1 MTAQADMRVVN
12 LRKRFG
18 RREVLR
24 GVSIDFAPG
33 AITVVLGP
41 SGCGKSVML
50 KHLVGLLRPDR
61 GEVWFGAT
69 RIDKLGE
76 RELGMV
82 RRQIG
87 FLFQQSALF
96 DSLTV
101 RENIAFPLRE
111 HGMNDDGL
119 IESKVRRVLD
129 LVALE
134 ETIDQMPSELSGG
147 QRKRVALARA
157 VVLEP
162 RVVLYDEPTTGLDPI
177 RSEVI
182 NQLILKLSDSLGVT
196 SIVVTHDL
204 MSAYRIADRMV
215 LLHEGQVALEGTPR
229 EFEETTDPT
238 ARQFL
243 RGELGADELARIR
256 GSGDDAAPQRRP
268 GQP

>member
-1 MTAQADMRVVN
+1 MGELADMRVVN
-12 LRKRFG
+12 LWKRFG
-18 RREVLR
+18 RTEVLR
-24 GVSIDFAPG
+24 GASLDFPKG
-33 AITVVLGP
+33 QITVVLGP
-41 SGCGKSVML
+41 SGCGKSVLL

-61 GEVWFGAT
+61 GEVWFGPA
-69 RIDKLGE
+69 RIDRMPE
-76 RELGMV
+76 RELGII

-111 HGMNDDGL
+111 HGLEEERL
-119 IESKVRRVLD
+119 INERVTRVLS
-129 LVALE
+129 LVGLE
-134 ETIDQMPSELSGG
+134 ETRDQMPSELSGG

-177 RSEVI
+177 RAEVI
-182 NQLILKLSDSLGVT
+182 NELILKFAGTLGVT

-204 MSAYRIADRMV
+204 VSAFRIADRMV
-215 LLHEGQVALEGTPR
+215 LLHDGKVVLEGTPD
-229 EFEETTDPT
+229 EFKTTTEPT

-243 RGELGADELARIR
+243 RGEVSEAELEKIR
-256 GSGDDAAPQRRP
+256 RHGDDVRQPQS
-268 GQP
+268 